1 MEIPERVNQMLLT
14 PLESWIKDKIGL
26 QAAEPLTRRALEAY
40 QLGKLRETITH
51 ARQNSPFYKERLAGY
66 GEPESLGDL
75 TRFPFTFPAQIRDDD
90 LRFLCVSRGEI
101 ERVVTLPSS
110 GTTASSKRLHFT
122 TDDLELTIDFF
133 HHGMSTLVEPGDRVL
148 ILMPGELPGSVGD
161 LLVKGLSRM
170 EVEGIVRWPVGE
182 ADDLL
187 EFMVSGR
194 VTSLVGLPG
203 QVLQAVRH
211 PKAPLLPKGQIRS
224 VLLSADYVPDA
235 VVREIRSAWDC
246 PVFNHYGM
254 TEMGLG
260 GGVDCRALA
269 GYHLREADLY
279 FEIVNP
285 IDGRPVPDG
294 ETGEVV
300 FTTLT
305 RTGMPLIRYRT
316 GDLARFVTGPCPCG
330 TILRRLGHVRGR
342 IEAMVEIGD
351 GLKLDSSDLSETL
364 YAVPGLVDYRAE
376 LVSEEGRDLLSL
388 TLRLCYTEKEQ
399 TIEKVKGALMEVP
412 SIMGAVASGHL
423 SLGTI
428 KFEES
433 GPIPTG
439 VAKKTITD
447 SRKKGMKS

>member
-1 MEIPERVNQMLLT
+1 MLLT
-14 PLESWIKDKIGL
+14 PLESWIKKKIGL
-26 QAAEPLTRRALEAY
+26 PAAEPLTRRALEAF
-40 QLGKLRETITH
+40 QLRKLRETITH
-51 ARQNSPFYKERLAGY
+51 ARHNSPFYRERLAGY
-66 GEPESLGDL
+66 GDPECLANMAGL
-75 TRFPFTFPAQIRDDD
+75 PFTFPAQIREDD
-90 LRFLCVSRGEI
+90 LRFLCVSQGEI

-110 GTTASSKRLHFT
+110 GTTAPSKRLHFT
-122 TDDLELTIDFF
+122 ADDLELTTDFF

-170 EVEGIVRWPVGE
+170 EVAGIVSWPIGE

-187 EFMVSGR
+187 EFMVSR
-194 VTSLVGLPG
+194 MITSLVGLPG
-203 QVLQAVRH
+203 HLLQVVRH

-224 VLLSADYVPDA
+224 VLLSADYVPSA
-235 VVREIRSAWDC
+235 VVREVARVWGC

-269 GYHLREADLY
+269 GYHLREADLF

-285 IDGRPVPDG
+285 VDGSPLPEG

-305 RTGMPLIRYRT
+305 RNGMPLIRYRT
-316 GDLARFVTGPCPCG
+316 GDLARFMTDPCPCG

-342 IEAMVEIGD
+342 LETMVEIGD
-351 GLKLDSSDLSETL
+351 GLRLDSSDLSDVL
-364 YAVPGLVDYRAE
+364 YPLPGLLDYQAE
-376 LVSEEGRDLLSL
+376 IVSDKGKDLLSL
-388 TLRLCYTEKEQ
+388 TLRMCDNDGAQ
-399 TIEKVKGALMEVP
+399 AMEKVREALMKVP

-423 SLGTI
+423 SLGTLR
-428 KFEES
+428 FVES
-433 GPIPTG
+433 GSLSAG
-439 VAKKTITD
+439 VAKKTIID

>member
-1 MEIPERVNQMLLT
+1 MLLT
-14 PLESWIKDKIGL
+14 PLEPWIKSKIGL
-26 QAAEPLTRRALEAY
+26 REAEPLTRRALEAY

-66 GEPESLGDL
+66 GEPESLRDL
-75 TRFPFTFPAQIRDDD
+75 TRFPFTFPAQIREDD
-90 LRFLCVSRGEI
+90 LRFLCVSQGEI

-110 GTTASSKRLHFT
+110 GTTAPSKRLHFT
-122 TDDLELTIDFF
+122 NDDLELTIDFF

-170 EVEGIVRWPVGE
+170 EVAGIVRWPVGE

-187 EFMVSGR
+187 EFMVSR
-194 VTSLVGLPG
+194 MITSLVGLPG
-203 QVLQAVRH
+203 HLLHVVRH
-211 PKAPLLPKGQIRS
+211 PKAQLLPKGQIRS
-224 VLLSADYVPDA
+224 VLLSADYVPLA
-235 VVREIRSAWDC
+235 VVREVAKVWGC

-279 FEIVNP
+279 FEIVDP
-285 IDGRPVPDG
+285 VDGRPVPIG

-305 RTGMPLIRYRT
+305 RRGMPLIRYRT
-316 GDLARFVTGPCPCG
+316 GDLARFMAEPCPCG
-330 TILRRLGHVRGR
+330 TIMRCLGHVRGR

-351 GLKLDSSDLSETL
+351 GLRLDSSDLSEAL
-364 YAVPGLVDYRAE
+364 YAITGLLDYQAE
-376 LVSEEGRDLLSL
+376 LMSDEGRDLLSL
-388 TLRLCYTEKEQ
+388 TLRLGNNDEAQ
-399 TIEKVKGALMEVP
+399 AMDKVREALMEVP
-412 SIMGAVASGHL
+412 SIMGAVANGRL

-428 KFEES
+428 RCEERGS
-433 GPIPTG
+433 LTAG
-439 VAKKTITD
+439 VAKKMIID
-447 SRKKGMKS
+447 SRMKGIKP